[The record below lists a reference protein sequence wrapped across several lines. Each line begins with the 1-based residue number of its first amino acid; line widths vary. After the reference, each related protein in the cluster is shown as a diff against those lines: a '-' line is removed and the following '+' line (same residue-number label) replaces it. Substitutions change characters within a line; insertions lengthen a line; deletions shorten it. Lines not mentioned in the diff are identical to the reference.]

1 MTNTLRNILNTQTNT
16 IDISNLWNDLRKKQY
31 FNAMSELRQEL
42 EILANL
48 PNMSESLKAKVDRSL
63 KKITALVSKMADKQ

>member
-31 FNAMSELRQEL
+31 FNAMNELRQEL
-42 EILANL
+42 EILTHL
-48 PNMSESLKAKVDRSL
+48 PNLSESLKAKVDRSL
-63 KKITALVSKMADKQ
+63 KKITALVSKMADKL

>member
-1 MTNTLRNILNTQTNT
+1 MTNTVRNILDTHTNI
-16 IDISNLWNDLRKKQY
+16 IDISNLWDNLRKKQY